1 MFSGES
7 LDICQHGQTL
17 AEIILAEREGFEPSI
32 PLRVCR
38 ISSAVLSTTQP
49 PLRIARGAEEGWLV
63 ARHSAA
69 IKGCHPPIPAGE
81 RPGRIIRRRQA
92 AGRHLERGTHTSGCK
107 YKIMFR
113 SPHMCG
119 IGAMTVASAF
129 RSRVCRCNSAGASRA
144 RGSTHKDATAD
155 PAAGSWR
162 RVATRRRD

>member
-1 MFSGES
+1 MEA
-7 LDICQHGQTL
+7 DN
-17 AEIILAEREGFEPSI
+17 AMAEREGFEPSI

-81 RPGRIIRRRQA
+81 GPGRIIRRRQA
-92 AGRHLERGTHTSGCK
+92 AGRHLELGTQTSGCK
-107 YKIMFR
+107 HKIMFR
-113 SPHMCG
+113 RPRMCG

-129 RSRVCRCNSAGASRA
+129 RSRGCRCNSACASRA
-144 RGSTHKDATAD
+144 RGSAHKDATAD